1 MARVR
6 IKTPNVKDPRMK
18 QKLLDIMSSSEVYVV
33 NIIEAN
39 DAFVI
44 ITNSETDLDRIFNGQ
59 PDTLLEQD
67 QFSPQLPP
75 EL

>member
-18 QKLLDIMSSSEVYVV
+18 QKLLDIMSSSEVYVF

-59 PDTLLEQD
+59 TDTLLEQD